1 MGILDS
7 GVEEPKSRLRRYIL
21 SIVALILL
29 LIFGIWYTFR
39 FLPEKRAA
47 ERFLDALAAGDAA
60 RAYELWKPLPS
71 YTMKDFLDDW
81 GPTGYYGPVK
91 SYKIESAEAPQK
103 GGSGIVVVAELSPSA
118 PFPEDND
125 VQKTRHLKEVR
136 IWVESKDKSLSFP
149 P

>member
-7 GVEEPKSRLRRYIL
+7 GPEEPKSRLRRYVL
-21 SIVALILL
+21 SVVALILL
-29 LIFGIWYTFR
+29 LIFGLWYTFR
-39 FLPEKRAA
+39 FYPEKRAA
-47 ERFLDALAAGDAA
+47 EHFLDALAAGDAA
-60 RAYELWKPLPS
+60 RAYQLWKPTSS

-91 SYKIESAEAPQK
+91 SYKIESAEAPTK
-103 GGSGIVVVAELSPSA
+103 GGSGVVVVAELSPEA
-118 PFPEDND
+118 PFPEDRD